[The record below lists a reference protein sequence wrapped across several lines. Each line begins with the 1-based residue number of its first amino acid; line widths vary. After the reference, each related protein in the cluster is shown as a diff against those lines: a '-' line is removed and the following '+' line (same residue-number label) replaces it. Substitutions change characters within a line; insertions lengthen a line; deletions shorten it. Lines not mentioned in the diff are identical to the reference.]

1 MSFKAKFSVAGK
13 DYRILEA
20 SYELQ
25 QIVDKTGR
33 PSSEII
39 GGKIHVTVESTGET
53 DLFDWMADPYKPLS
67 GSLTFSKRDSDSTMK
82 EVKFTDAYCVAYNET
97 FSSSN
102 ETPMTIVFTLSAKK
116 IEVGGVPFE
125 NPWAI

>member
-1 MSFKAKFSVAGK
+1 MSFKAKFTVAGK
-13 DYRILEA
+13 DYRVLDA

-39 GGKIHVTVESTGET
+39 GGRVQVVVESTGET

-67 GSLTFSKRDSDSTMK
+67 GSLTFLKRDSDSTMK
-82 EVKFTDAYCVAYNET
+82 ELKFTDAYCVSYLESFT
-97 FSSSN
+97 SSN
-102 ETPMTIVFTLSAKK
+102 DRPMTITLTLSAKK
-116 IEVGGVPFE
+116 IELGGVPFE